1 MIVEYSLAALVAG
14 HVADFN
20 IRVIDSYS
28 PSQWEANA
36 CIVILAHWR
45 TGVVK
50 SVNRY
55 LSFRTHVTHRYN

>member
-45 TGVVK
+45 TGL
-50 SVNRY
+50 
-55 LSFRTHVTHRYN
+55 LSQ